1 MSVLTPPNSTTYE
14 NPEERLAIATLI
26 ADVTRPYRDCWVG
39 ATWFG
44 CSDTR
49 NLLPKPESLEW
60 DHRPAVLESLAR
72 DLALI
77 STRSASTLGC
87 IIAATSHVLTTASQA
102 RPVFRPAW
110 RPQITAANTHE
121 EIIAVFRLF
130 GLDAIA
136 DRLGYLHCLTDD
148 DPDESPI
155 ELESLRAMAIFLMS
169 ERHLPDPQIGINPNG
184 LMQIQW
190 RVLSSGL
197 LAIEFLSTEMV
208 RFAGISEPA
217 RPGVERVS
225 VNGTLPKDAALEAV
239 QPFTSQL

>member
-1 MSVLTPPNSTTYE
+1 
-14 NPEERLAIATLI
+14 
-26 ADVTRPYRDCWVG
+26 
-39 ATWFG
+39 
-44 CSDTR
+44 
-49 NLLPKPESLEW
+49 
-60 DHRPAVLESLAR
+60 
-72 DLALI
+72 
-77 STRSASTLGC
+77 
-87 IIAATSHVLTTASQA
+87 
-102 RPVFRPAW
+102 
-110 RPQITAANTHE
+110 
-121 EIIAVFRLF
+121 
-130 GLDAIA
+130 
-136 DRLGYLHCLTDD
+136 
-148 DPDESPI
+148 
-155 ELESLRAMAIFLMS
+155 MAIFLMS